1 MRTRLISIVT
11 KPIEIVVLIIIV
23 VVVFCWKKVRSKKS
37 RPGPKK
43 SYIQKNFGSKKIVQT
58 MLGPKNLRVQK
69 NVNKKNLGKTN
80 LGKQIFYP
88 KFFF

>member
-1 MRTRLISIVT
+1 MRTRLISIVS

-43 SYIQKNFGSKKIVQT
+43 SYIQKNFGSKKI
-58 MLGPKNLRVQK
+58 LGPKYVGSEKFKGTEKCEQK
-69 NVNKKNLGKTN
+69 
-80 LGKQIFYP
+80 
-88 KFFF
+88 KFR